1 MLATLSFGK
10 HRRRS
15 TKKSTKKVRKPPARL
30 LKLCKKYRVKS
41 SKRVGK
47 HRVYKSISVL
57 KRQCLKKAMALKKK
71 LMKMHKKSKKTT
83 RRRKTHR
90 RGDEFGEE
98 TMFGSRR
105 RARKTHA
112 FGNDE
117 ELVIPDDMPMTEDP
131 MSSFGR
137 YPQFGSSCSMK
148 PVQFGRSRFGNC
160 VYGVDKSTGK
170 KCNFGYSRFGNP
182 VKDMVAGTLANGAD
196 IMGNAASK
204 IAAFGKRRRA
214 PKVSKAAAMKAFR
227 TFYKRHCAVNRRSRF
242 GSSNPPL
249 VNSMGYEFCSDGV
262 GGVLGSNS
270 TGLFPSPCVSASSS
284 GFDRA
289 TTGDVKAA
297 YKAAGGFGRRRRT
310 TRKKP
315 AAKPKGTKSKSKSS
329 AFGSRRK
336 TRKTHV

>member
-10 HRRRS
+10 RRRRS

-47 HRVYKSISVL
+47 HRVYKSVSVL

-90 RGDEFGEE
+90 RGDEFGDE
-98 TMFGSRR
+98 MGFGRR
-105 RARKTHA
+105 RRRTRKTHA
-112 FGNDE
+112 FGDDSFGDDSFGDDLE
-117 ELVIPDDMPMTEDP
+117 IPEDIP
-131 MSSFGR
+131 MSAFGR
-137 YPQFGSSCSMK
+137 YPQFGRSRFGGLTEDAKNMIGKQFS
-148 PVQFGRSRFGNC
+148 FGRSRFGSKQQC
-160 VYGVDKSTGK
+160 DTEGK
-170 KCNFGYSRFGNP
+170 KWTGIND
-182 VKDMVAGTLANGAD
+182 KIGTCGPY
-196 IMGNAASK
+196 G
-204 IAAFGKRRRA
+204 FGKRRS

-227 TFYKRHCAVNRRSRF
+227 TFYKRHCAVNRRTRF

-270 TGLFPSPCVSASSS
+270 TGLFPSPCISASSS
-284 GFDRA
+284 GA
-289 TTGDVKAA
+289 
-297 YKAAGGFGRRRRT
+297 KAAGGFGRRKSKGT
-310 TRKKP
+310 KS
-315 AAKPKGTKSKSKSS
+315 KGTKSKSKCTG
-329 AFGSRRK
+329 FGRRRK
-336 TRKTHV
+336 TTRRKTYD